1 MVNFFIERP
10 IFSTVIALLMLLV
23 GGICLFLLPISPYP
37 EIVPPPAQVTTT
49 YTGADAQTVADTV
62 TTPIE
67 QQINGVKG
75 LIYFSSDSTSNG
87 LSSVIATF
95 DVGYD
100 QDIAAVDIQNKVS
113 TAQTSLPPEVKQYG
127 DTVKKNSTN
136 MVCVVNLVSPDGRY
150 DATFLDNYGQIN
162 VVDALKRIPGVSDVN
177 PFGRKYAMRV
187 WLNPDRMANQR
198 ISPAEAVQ
206 AIQQE
211 TKTAPS
217 GKIGAL
223 PAPPG
228 QRFEYPITSKVRL
241 SKVEEFEKIV
251 VRRNDDGSF
260 VYLSNVARVQLDSEN
275 YETAGW
281 LNGKP
286 AGTIPI
292 YQLSDANALD
302 IVAQVKQEMERV
314 ARNFPPGMEYR
325 IAFDT

>member
-1 MVNFFIERP
+1 MVNFFIGRP
-10 IFSTVIALLMLLV
+10 IFATVLALLMLLV
-23 GGICLFLLPISPYP
+23 GGICIFILPISLYP
-37 EIVPPPAQVTTT
+37 DIVPPQVQVTTT

-62 TTPIE
+62 TTPVE

-75 LIYFSSDSTSNG
+75 LIYFNSDSTSNG
-87 LSSVIATF
+87 LSNVIATF

-127 DTVKKNSTN
+127 VTVKKTSTN
-136 MVCVVNLVSPDGRY
+136 MVCVVNLISPDGRY

-187 WLNPDRMANQR
+187 WLDPDRMANQR
-198 ISPAEAVQ
+198 ISPAEVVQ

-211 TKTAPS
+211 NKQAAS

-228 QRFEYPITSKVRL
+228 SGSSTPSPPRGGCRRRRSSTGSSSAATTTARSSTSRT
-241 SKVEEFEKIV
+241 SPGSSST
-251 VRRNDDGSF
+251 RRTT
-260 VYLSNVARVQLDSEN
+260 RR
-275 YETAGW
+275 
-281 LNGKP
+281 P
-286 AGTIPI
+286 AGSTASPP
-292 YQLSDANALD
+292 
-302 IVAQVKQEMERV
+302 
-314 ARNFPPGMEYR
+314 ARSRSTSSPTP
-325 IAFDT
+325 TPWTS